1 MLLIQVKLIEGVF
14 TALQTQEIIE
24 RLTDAIVEIEGENM
38 RPHTWCVVEEV
49 ASGEWGIGGRPLP
62 PTTRRRSH
70 EARSPPTTNVRTGD
84 PAEVQRRTFAAP
96 PIMLP
101 TRSTASRSER
111 GSSPTRARSGS
122 PAGPH
127 RPVVSGGLG
136 AKPITTRRRGSG
148 ARDVPQCARAP
159 PGATRRQRGRALSNT
174 YANRHRTGARRPA
187 TRQLFEAD
195 PPQTLCTHRPGFGA
209 THQTGARPAHRF
221 RSRTRKRRCASL
233 VSWFPN
239 SKLLGSCPEGWR
251 SDSQVTG

>member
-1 MLLIQVKLIEGVF
+1 MFRGSMSGICPMCRAPIGRTMTAMAASSTRPGKEHSMLLIQVKLIEGFF

-62 PTTRRRSH
+62 PTTRRPRT
-70 EARSPPTTNVRTGD
+70 RLGRRRRRNVRTGD

-111 GSSPTRARSGS
+111 GASPARARSGS

-159 PGATRRQRGRALSNT
+159 PGATRRQRDRLPAAGAQKHLRKPPPHRRAPTSH
-174 YANRHRTGARRPA
+174 AP
-187 TRQLFEAD
+187 
-195 PPQTLCTHRPGFGA
+195 
-209 THQTGARPAHRF
+209 
-221 RSRTRKRRCASL
+221 
-233 VSWFPN
+233 V
-239 SKLLGSCPEGWR
+239 
-251 SDSQVTG
+251 V